1 MIKVGVGT
9 SNHRSAPHAGREAA
23 KAAMDQAGITSCD
36 FVLMFATVGYPQSE
50 ILAGVRSVTG
60 NAPLAGCSGIG
71 VISQGFC
78 DESNHSVGV
87 LVWKSDEMRFRNAHA
102 SGLKA
107 DSRAAGRAI
116 AEQLGEVP
124 GDARALFVMADVAL
138 NYDHFR
144 EGFESAAKLRT
155 PLPMIG
161 GTAADNWQMKETFQY
176 FDGEA
181 SSDGVTAALL
191 SGAGS
196 VAVEVNHG
204 CTPIG
209 HERTITRCEGNVILE
224 IDGKPAIKVL
234 EEYLG
239 EEDIKNFYI
248 KSVAYLCLG
257 FKAPKAIAESY
268 DEYIIRFIPYK
279 DDAKGSVTIQT
290 SVEPGTKVWMTRRD
304 AEKMYQ
310 GCDHLVEKLHA
321 RLAGAKPKA
330 VLHFDC
336 ASRGRLMLQ
345 EEEKQRLVARM
356 QQLLG
361 SDVPWLGFYTSGE
374 IAPVEGRNYFHN
386 FTAALSAIY

>member
-1 MIKVGVGT
+1 MTKVGVGT

-23 KAAMDQAGITSCD
+23 EAAMAQAGLTSCD
-36 FVLMFATVGYPQSE
+36 FAMMFATVGYPQAELLGSVRAV
-50 ILAGVRSVTG
+50 AGKV
-60 NAPLAGCSGIG
+60 PLVGCSGIG
-71 VISQGFC
+71 VIAQNFC

-87 LVWKSDEMRFRNAHA
+87 LVWKSDEMRFRNVHA

-107 DSRAAGRAI
+107 NSRAAGETIGRA
-116 AEQLGEVP
+116 LGEVP

-138 NYDHFR
+138 NFDHFR
-144 EGFESAAKLRT
+144 EGFESTVKVRA

-161 GTAADNWQMKETFQY
+161 GTAADDWKLNQTFQY
-176 FDGEA
+176 FDGEV
-181 SSDGVTAALL
+181 SSDGVSAALL

-209 HERTITRCEGNVILE
+209 HERTITRCQGNVIHE

-239 EEDIKNFYI
+239 EEEIKNFYI

-257 FKAPKAIAESY
+257 FKAPKAMAESY

-279 DDAKGSVTIQT
+279 DDATGSVTIQT

-304 AEKMYQ
+304 VEKMNQ
-310 GCDHLVEKLHA
+310 GVEHLGAKLRA
-321 RLAGAKPKA
+321 RLAGARPKA

-336 ASRGRLMLQ
+336 ASRGRLMFA
-345 EEEKQRLVARM
+345 EDEKKQLVTRM
-356 QQLLG
+356 QELVG
-361 SDVPWLGFYTSGE
+361 RDVPWLGFYTSGE